1 MAVTW
6 EKLALHK
13 DKLSNLNDVG
23 NIVTEIDTG
32 ALANSDTVIPTS
44 KAVTTA
50 IAAVGGGVTQA
61 EVIMWAIVF
70 GG

>member
-32 ALANSDTVIPTS
+32 ALANPH
-44 KAVTTA
+44 
-50 IAAVGGGVTQA
+50 
-61 EVIMWAIVF
+61 E
-70 GG
+70 